1 MSKNYTNYNKFSKE
15 EKPVEPVVEEKVE
28 ETEVENSPEEKIEE
42 TPVVEVKNKIPKYAI
57 LQTNLFARENPYGNN
72 YMKDDFDR
80 LVGAHVITD
89 TEGRAIVPK
98 DAKVEVYDEFVH
110 EDGSVWYNTMYGYL
124 MAKSKDGKEFI
135 K

>member
-42 TPVVEVKNKIPKYAI
+42 TPVVEVKKIPKYAI
-57 LQTNLFARENPYGNN
+57 LQTNLFARENPYGDN

-98 DAKVEVYDEFVH
+98 DAKVEVFDEFVH